1 MTTYKDHERY
11 AAQAKVTQHLKRVIT
26 HHVADLD
33 RKLDDDV
40 RETLDT
46 ISHAIGMII
55 QGYSDNQS
63 IWLAIVDSALLIANK
78 LEAAESEATND

>member
-1 MTTYKDHERY
+1 MNTFKDHERY
-11 AAQAKVTQHLKRVIT
+11 GVQARIIQDLKRVIA

-40 RETLDT
+40 METLDT
-46 ISHAIGMII
+46 ISHAIGLIVE
-55 QGYSDNQS
+55 GNATNTS

-78 LEAAESEATND
+78 LEDATSEIADD

>member
-1 MTTYKDHERY
+1 MNTFEDHERY
-11 AAQAKVTQHLKRVIT
+11 VTQAKIIQDLKRVIT

-46 ISHAIGMII
+46 ISHAIGLII
-55 QGYSDNQS
+55 EGNATNQN

-78 LEAAESEATND
+78 LEAAKSEIAND

>member
-11 AAQAKVTQHLKRVIT
+11 AAQAKVTQDLKRVIT

-55 QGYSDNQS
+55 QGYSDNTS

-78 LEAAESEATND
+78 LEAAESEIAND